1 MNGKYSSAIGSMIHT
16 NRMHRRAIE
25 SIVEQTGIH
34 HSQHRILMHLSH
46 GGEHFSQKELAE
58 HFGVSAAAITAA
70 IVKLE
75 REGYVERTAADG
87 RKNEIK
93 ITDKGKNIVE
103 HSERHFERIDEML
116 FDGFTDDEIEL
127 YRSFLDRMQM
137 NASKILERKE
147 K

>member
-1 MNGKYSSAIGSMIHT
+1 MNGKYSSAVGSMIHT
-16 NRMHRRAIE
+16 GRMHRRAIE

-34 HSQHRILMHLSH
+34 HSQHRILMHLARADA
-46 GGEHFSQKELAE
+46 HFSQKELAE
-58 HFGVSAAAITAA
+58 HFGVSAAAITGAVA
-70 IVKLE
+70 KLE
-75 REGYVERTAADG
+75 REGYVERAAADG

-93 ITDKGKNIVE
+93 ITEKGKNIAE

-127 YRSFLDRMQM
+127 YKSFLDRMQI
-137 NASKILERKE
+137 NALKILERKE